1 MAMEEAV
8 EAKESNEFH
17 NGFCEVCQKDGRVL
31 FCENCT
37 RAFHVACI
45 EKFVDLQT
53 LGIQD
58 RWVCPVC
65 VHGPEVLLRGYKKP
79 QLAEEQ
85 MEDLML
91 KHQREC
97 KRIAS
102 ASVRNRDRTF
112 LKAID
117 DVAPFASRP
126 ALRRIQNSE
135 AKASRAR
142 MPQILDDDSDG
153 SVSTV
158 PDVRTLDPQSHTP
171 EMYKDVLAEGIRLK
185 KYQAEGVGWMIQGF
199 FDRCGGIL
207 ADDMGLGKTLMT
219 LCFLSY
225 LKVKERVPGPALVV
239 VPLSCAGNWL
249 REARKFVPHLS
260 IAKVCGNVKEKSLS
274 LDDNEIWFGMKDIIV
289 TTYETV
295 ASIENYFGRMFWKAV
310 ILDEAHRAKNSA
322 SRIREALEETHSAC
336 RILLTG
342 TPLQN
347 NLKEL
352 HALLKFLWPDVLAKQ
367 SEMFENAIQL
377 PELAGKAD
385 SNSKACI
392 NQVMVDKIRGLLALS
407 MKRRKKE
414 EVLSLPPKIFHD
426 VWLPMSPLQVQWY
439 RRVLSLKNTQMS
451 RDLRSLKKLIIRL
464 RNVCIHPRLAV
475 ATKEDEEFMLSMGVC
490 SQEEI
495 DQLKDGPPVNEEV
508 IGQSYKLAFLDAL
521 LTHLHAQN
529 MGLND
534 NWRKTFEARTKQKDA
549 KKKSAS
555 AWLKNASGPLFL
567 DDMKYHRMQLEG
579 GKEHAGFL
587 DGTEDVD
594 WDTPQ
599 PHKALIFCQYQVNM
613 DFLEEYCKF
622 RGYRYMRMDGST
634 NRVLRELDMRDFNAL
649 DEDVFIYLISTRAG
663 GLGVNLASANHVI
676 MFEQDWNPHV
686 DSQAIDRAHR
696 IGQSRQVHIHRPIL
710 EWAVEERLLIRS
722 NAKLEMEKNIIGDS
736 VPGEEDEK
744 EDSEE
749 KLDAEEIM
757 SILNNGESA
766 FKVFEGDTFS
776 FDLEEYFERKRAP
789 MPEVKDRSPLR
800 PPRPKRREAEQ
811 APPPDPDDVLR
822 SGSGRVVKRKL
833 TFAEEFCTAPMKQKK
848 TDVIKLKH
856 IPKCFTCGV
865 KDERPLQQCACCPM
879 SHHVQCVG
887 HTPKKWTCPWHYCS
901 SCSRSANQVGGM
913 LIHCLECP
921 AALCYDCFPP
931 DFRRVYPPDRFWD
944 EMKKR
949 GWNVTPA
956 KMAFFKCNSCRTLEE
971 QQKRLKM
978 RAEDLAVQQDAE
990 KKAALEEKRNLAT
1003 VKKRKMDEEAQ
1014 RRMQEYKVQ
1023 HQQQRVAE
1031 EISHWRVRL
1040 ERTAEKLWPKE
1051 FRRIWQ
1057 QHVKTNQKEIGKAM
1071 VGRTAAM
1078 PSVDLLMRSLE
1089 TCEKCGNP
1097 GHKGR
1102 DCPFESESPTKG
1114 RVGSKSFAL
1123 SLTPEKRA
1131 ERMAIFKELEAAMR
1145 QEKPVPEPEID
1156 LKETTPAWQIVHA
1169 YRSVE
1174 AAFKAKVLELTSRVS
1189 AKLVVTDKDCESAS
1203 RRQMNALEAAKA
1215 AAAAAIARKEKAAA
1229 KQAAASKAAEAKRNA
1244 AQKAAEAKRKASQK
1258 AAEKA
1263 AEAKRIAAQKAAQ
1276 RQNPEVPALQGKTS
1290 KSPEKV
1296 RYIDSG
1302 PAAGWHVKGRAYPTA
1317 ITMWVL
1323 PPNGSVWLSRVQ
1335 ALKEL
1340 EGSDPTVIEA
1350 IDRVRWQVQQELKG
1364 RHVPA
1369 AEPAAATEG
1378 RKKLRL
1384 SWSEESHR
1392 SRSSA
1397 SSSESVRILS

>member
-8 EAKESNEFH
+8 TEANEAKEFH

-85 MEDLML
+85 MEDLMM
-91 KHQREC
+91 KQQREC

-135 AKASRAR
+135 AKASRVR

-153 SVSTV
+153 SVSAV

-225 LKVKERVPGPALVV
+225 LKVKEQIPGPALVV

-260 IAKVCGNVKEKSLS
+260 IAKVCGNSKEKSLS

-295 ASIENYFGRMFWKAV
+295 ANIENYFGRMFWKAV

-347 NLKEL
+347 SLKEL

-385 SNSKACI
+385 PNSKACI

-414 EVLSLPPKIFHD
+414 DVLSLPPKIFHD

-439 RRVLSLKNTQMS
+439 RRILSLKNTQMS
-451 RDLRSLKKLIIRL
+451 RDIRSLKKLILRL

-475 ATKEDEEFMLSMGVC
+475 ASKEDEEFLLSMGVC
-490 SQEEI
+490 SQDEI
-495 DQLKDGPPVNEEV
+495 DQLKDGPLVSEEV
-508 IGQSYKLAFLDAL
+508 IGESYKLAFVDAL

-587 DGTEDVD
+587 DGMEDVD

-599 PHKALIFCQYQVNM
+599 PHKALIFCQHQVNM

-676 MFEQDWNPHV
+676 IFEQDWNPHV
-686 DSQAIDRAHR
+686 DHQAIDRAHR

-722 NAKLEMEKNIIGDS
+722 NAKLEMEKNIIGDR
-736 VPGEEDEK
+736 VEEDDEK
-744 EDSEE
+744 EDPEE
-749 KLDAEEIM
+749 PLDAEEIM

-766 FKVFEGDTFS
+766 FKVFEGETFS
-776 FDLEEYFERKRAP
+776 FDLEEYFDRKRAP

-800 PPRPKRREAEQ
+800 PPKRPAEA
-811 APPPDPDDVLR
+811 APPPVPDDVMR
-822 SGSGRVVKRKL
+822 SGSGRVVTRKL
-833 TFAEEFCTAPMKQKK
+833 TFAEEFCTAPMKTRKK

-865 KDERPLQQCACCPM
+865 KDERPLQECACCPM

-921 AALCYDCFPP
+921 TALCYDCFPP

-949 GWNVTPA
+949 GWNVTSA

-990 KKAALEEKRNLAT
+990 KKAALEEKRNLAA

-1031 EISHWRVRL
+1031 EISHWRARL
-1040 ERTAEKLWPKE
+1040 ERTAEKLWPQE

-1057 QHVKTNQKEIGKAM
+1057 HHVKNNQKEIGKAM
-1071 VGRTAAM
+1071 VGRTVKM
-1078 PSVDLLMRSLE
+1078 PSVEFLMRSLE
-1089 TCEKCGNP
+1089 TCDKCGNP
-1097 GHKGR
+1097 CHKGR
-1102 DCPFESESPTKG
+1102 NCPFESESPTKG
-1114 RVGSKSFAL
+1114 VLGSKSFTL

-1145 QEKPVPEPEID
+1145 KEKPVPEPEIKD
-1156 LKETTPAWQIVHA
+1156 LKETTPAWQIVEA
-1169 YRSVE
+1169 YRAVE
-1174 AAFKAKVLELTSRVS
+1174 AAFKAKVLEFTSRIS
-1189 AKLVVTDKDCESAS
+1189 AKLVVPDKCESAS
-1203 RRQMNALEAAKA
+1203 GRQMNALQAAKA
-1215 AAAAAIARKEKAAA
+1215 SAAAALARKEKAAA
-1229 KQAAASKAAEAKRNA
+1229 KQVTASKAAEVKRNA
-1244 AQKAAEAKRKASQK
+1244 AQKAAERAAEVKKK
-1258 AAEKA
+1258 AAERA
-1263 AEAKRIAAQKAAQ
+1263 ADEKRSAAQKAAQ
-1276 RQNPEVPALQGKTS
+1276 KQKLEVSAPQGKTS
-1290 KSPEKV
+1290 KSAVKI

-1302 PAAGWHVKGRAYPTA
+1302 PGAGWHVKGRAYPST
-1317 ITMWVL
+1317 ITMWLL
-1323 PPNGSVWLSRVQ
+1323 PPNASVWQSRAQ

-1350 IDRVRWQVQQELKG
+1350 IDKVRWQVQQELKG
-1364 RHVPA
+1364 PPV
-1369 AEPAAATEG
+1369 AEPSSKEG
-1378 RKKLRL
+1378 TRKKLRL
-1384 SWSEESHR
+1384 SWSHH
-1392 SRSSA
+1392 SSA
-1397 SSSESVRILS
+1397 SSSSSVRMLS